1 MDKQLEPTWI
11 NLDILDAV
19 IDDMEVRMSQSN
31 MANWTMKRYLEINKM
46 KDEMNKL
53 ITERN
58 QMFITLTALE
68 SNQAR

>member
-68 SNQAR
+68 SN

>member
-1 MDKQLEPTWI
+1 MNKQLEPTWI

-19 IDDMEVRMSQSN
+19 IDDMEVRMKQSN

-46 KDEMNKL
+46 KDEINKL

-58 QMFITLTALE
+58 QMFETLTALE
-68 SNQAR
+68 SN